1 MTSGKSD
8 RGSVTVEIVLL
19 TPVIVLF
26 ALFVV
31 FGGRS
36 TETLSDVRRAA
47 DQGARAA
54 SMVSSERM
62 NAEAT
67 RAVRHDL
74 ERRGVSCP
82 EPQVSV
88 VRSVEGRVVTV
99 TVSCR
104 PRSDGLEL
112 LSVDTSNLTAS
123 SSEVVDRY
131 RAGG

>member
-1 MTSGKSD
+1 MTDSKSD
-8 RGSVTVEIVLL
+8 RGSATVEVVLL

-26 ALFVV
+26 VMFVV

-36 TETLSDVRRAA
+36 TEALNDVRRAA

-54 SMVSSERM
+54 SMVSSGRM
-62 NAEAT
+62 NDEAN
-67 RAVRHDL
+67 RAVREDL

-88 VRSVEGRVVTV
+88 AQSVEGRVVTV

-104 PRSDGLEL
+104 PRSDGLDL
-112 LSVDTSNLTAS
+112 LSVETSNLTAS